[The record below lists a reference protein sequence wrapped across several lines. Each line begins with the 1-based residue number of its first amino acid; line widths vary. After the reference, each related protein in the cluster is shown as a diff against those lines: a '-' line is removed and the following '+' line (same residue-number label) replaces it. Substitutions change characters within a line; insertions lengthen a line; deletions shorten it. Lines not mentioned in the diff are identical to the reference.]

1 MNYYDVEWLAP
12 ISVGTPPQTFEVIF
26 DTGMYIYV
34 CMYVCMYMHLYLY
47 ACSHSHHEHGQRTA
61 CEKRVNDA
69 KIEI

>member
-34 CMYVCMYMHLYLY
+34 CMYVCMYVY
-47 ACSHSHHEHGQRTA
+47 AFVFVCMLTFTSRAWPTHCLREES
-61 CEKRVNDA
+61 K
-69 KIEI
+69 